1 MKTLSK
7 TILLVAICQVA
18 LSHCPDYEEMQE
30 ECPVVLEKWE
40 NCETGRCDEDWDAM
54 EEVENN

>member
-1 MKTLSK
+1 
-7 TILLVAICQVA
+7 
-18 LSHCPDYEEMQE
+18 MQE